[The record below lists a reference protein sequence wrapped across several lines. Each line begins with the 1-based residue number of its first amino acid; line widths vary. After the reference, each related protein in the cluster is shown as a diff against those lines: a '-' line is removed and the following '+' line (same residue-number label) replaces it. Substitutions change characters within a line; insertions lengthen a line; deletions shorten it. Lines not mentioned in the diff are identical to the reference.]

1 MANANPVKLSDFLNK
16 YAVQGWQVVTM
27 ETDIRRLF
35 LFWRREAYLV
45 IMEREGNE
53 IKQNFF

>member
-1 MANANPVKLSDFLNK
+1 MSDFLNK